1 MTTAPIHALT
11 TAKRRR
17 LIAIGLLRASA
28 ATAAL
33 VAAYYLLPLDHLAG
47 APLGVSLVA
56 GLLALTAMTV
66 YQVRAILG
74 FSRSKH
80 LILPSRWDRMH
91 RAQDVDVDRSR
102 GDLPRLGRVP
112 GVPGDRPPVG
122 A

>member
-1 MTTAPIHALT
+1 MSDVTVLSQGGIQQAADIVSIA
-11 TAKRRR
+11 AASR
-17 LIAIGLLRASA
+17 LELAAA
-28 ATAAL
+28 ATL
-33 VAAYYLLPLDHLAG
+33 LIKESGGGRNVWGHDDVIVAPDTYVKG
-47 APLGVSLVA
+47 ASVTEVD
-56 GLLALTAMTV
+56 
-66 YQVRAILG
+66 LG

-112 GVPGDRPPVG
+112 GIQGDRSPAG